1 VRARECAPACS
12 CVRMCV
18 PACAYVRPGVRVRA
32 CAGVRVR
39 ACAGVRVRARALVC
53 ACVCPDE
60 CALVQTNKD

>member
-1 VRARECAPACS
+1 
-12 CVRMCV
+12 MCV